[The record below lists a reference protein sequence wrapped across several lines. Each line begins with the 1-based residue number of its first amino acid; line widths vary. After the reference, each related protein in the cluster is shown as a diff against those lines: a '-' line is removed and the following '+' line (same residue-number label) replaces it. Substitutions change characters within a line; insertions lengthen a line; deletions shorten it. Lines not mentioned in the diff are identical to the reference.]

1 MVGKRDF
8 PELITPQEAA
18 ELCARYGTTECIER
32 GRNIAEAVKQ
42 RETESGWNNDPY
54 WIYYVSLGTIYEAG
68 RIQGIR
74 EERLKKKER
83 TFANG

>member
-18 ELCARYGTTECIER
+18 ELCSHYGTTESMER

-42 RETESGWNNDPY
+42 RENKDGHNNPY
-54 WIYYVSLGTIYEAG
+54 WQSWVYNITLGTIYEAG

-74 EERLKKKER
+74 EERLKRKAGKS
-83 TFANG
+83 

>member
-18 ELCARYGTTECIER
+18 ELCSSYGTTESMER
-32 GRNIAEAVKQ
+32 GRNIAEAVRQ
-42 RETESGWNNDPY
+42 SESKKSYNDPH
-54 WIYYVSLGTIYEAG
+54 WVYYVSLGTIYEAG

-74 EERLKKKER
+74 EERLKRKAGKS
-83 TFANG
+83 

>member
-18 ELCARYGTTECIER
+18 ELCSSYGTIESMER
-32 GRNIAEAVKQ
+32 GRSIAEAVRQ
-42 RETESGWNNDPY
+42 SESKHGYNDPY
-54 WIYYVSLGTIYEAG
+54 WIYCVSLGTIYEAG

-83 TFANG
+83 TFVNG

>member
-1 MVGKRDF
+1 MIGKRDF
-8 PELITPQEAA
+8 PELITPQEIA
-18 ELCARYGTTECIER
+18 ELCSSYGTTESIER
-32 GRNIAEAVKQ
+32 SMNIVQAVRQ
-42 RETESGWNNDPY
+42 RESKDSRNDPH
-54 WIYYVSLGTIYEAG
+54 WVYYVVLGTIYEAG

>member
-18 ELCARYGTTECIER
+18 ELCSSYGTTECITR
-32 GRNIAEAVKQ
+32 GRSIAEAVSQ
-42 RETESGWNNDPY
+42 RESKNSYNDPH
-54 WIYYVSLGTIYEAG
+54 WVYYVSLGTIYEAG

-74 EERLKKKER
+74 EERLKRKAGKS
-83 TFANG
+83 